1 MAEIALTFLGPV
13 LEEALSRLTSFVASW
28 LQKARGFE
36 GEVTRL
42 KHLLEF
48 IQSVVED
55 AEAKQESN
63 GPIRRWLEDLK
74 DLAYDAV
81 DVLEEYDYDRHHR
94 KVQTRGIKQKMMA
107 LTSFTFGSRIGNK
120 IKDINVLF
128 DKLKERAGPLNL
140 ASRYQCHPTAKQYP
154 KTDSFLD
161 NSKVFG
167 RDGDVSAILSLLDKL
182 KRDHPISGIS
192 IFGMAGLG
200 KTTIARSIYK
210 KAKEEKLYDLVAWV
224 CVSEDFNGQAILGE
238 MLEHFKDGG
247 ASRNNINVLLQDLA
261 KVLGNKTFLLI
272 LDDVWNEDQSK
283 WDDFSSRLSKILKTT
298 GNSIVVTTRSL
309 QVASVM
315 ERLPMQ
321 NYEMQKLSDGECW
334 SIIEETVLISSAE
347 TSISLEL
354 KAIGQEIAKQC
365 EGLPLVAA
373 VIGGTL
379 SRQIDTDKWLAIRND
394 NAWNLDPHDRKK
406 ILSVLKISFDRL
418 PSHLKR
424 CFSYC
429 SIFPKDFVIP
439 KDDLVQLW
447 MAQGFLHQPNES
459 SMTME
464 DVGNECF
471 IDLLSNSLFQDVGKD
486 QYENIISCKMHDV
499 VHDLA
504 LFVSRGDTFVWENSG
519 KIDQNAKIRHLRV
532 KHDRNECLI
541 IPRGVAQRLHSLFL
555 EEVDVFNSNASD
567 LKSLRALKIVGA
579 KGKWLPDAFSSMKHL
594 KYLDI
599 SRSRQI
605 KALPKSFFKLYNL
618 QAFRLMQLFDLQMH
632 DDMRNLI
639 NLRHICFDG
648 LRCMPA
654 REIGKLTS
662 LQTLSAFVVRKEKG
676 YSTIAEL
683 GPLCQLGGK
692 LKISGLESVKSRAE
706 ATRAKL
712 EEKKNVNVLEFI
724 WWRTEIGNNNIDEE
738 VLEGLQPH
746 SNLKSLTI
754 DGYNGKRLPLW
765 MEKDVNLSGDSFPL
779 RNLSELII
787 CCPVCTD
794 IWCLGLLPSL
804 KILRI
809 EMERIKHMGSKFYLN
824 RSNVAS
830 GSYSGGESI
839 TLFPALKEF
848 TIWFMGSLE
857 EWVEMEG
864 VVVFPCLEVLRI
876 YDCPMLRT
884 WSINEYSTHHK
895 LSELWISLCPNLVT
909 LPNMDD
915 LLSLKTLS
923 ICSCEKLISL
933 TRGLGSCI
941 SLQSLQIWNC
951 PNLVSIAEDIRRLHS
966 LTSLTILHCGN
977 LRSISEEC
985 LGCFT
990 SLKELRMGPFWS
1002 ELEEF
1007 PGLSSIHHLHA
1018 SLEVLEIRGWSKL
1031 KSVPHQLQH
1040 LTALKKLKMYG
1051 FNEEEALP
1059 EWLGDL
1065 SSLASLSIQSFN
1077 KLKCLGRF
1085 TYLKELEMGP
1095 FCQELEEFPFP
1106 ELSSIASLE
1115 RLSLRGWDKLN
1126 SLPHQLQHLTAL
1138 KQLAIIRFSGVEA
1151 LPEWLGNLTSLQ
1163 ELGICYCPNLT
1174 HLPVEDMRG
1183 LSNLHSIRVGYCS
1196 KLMERYE
1203 KEIGPEWP
1211 DIIRFNWGFAD
1222 GINGMNIPQ
1231 ELKPY
1236 DSVFF

>member
-13 LEEALSRLTSFVASW
+13 LEEALSRLTSFVAS
-28 LQKARGFE
+28 LLEKARGFE
-36 GEVTRL
+36 GEVMRL

-63 GPIRRWLEDLK
+63 GSIRRWLEELK

-81 DVLEEYDYDRHHR
+81 DVLEEYDYDRHHQ

-107 LTSFTFGSRIGNK
+107 LTSFTSGSRIDDK
-120 IKDINVLF
+120 IKDINVRF
-128 DKLKERAGPLNL
+128 DKLKERAVPLNL
-140 ASRYQCHPTAKQYP
+140 ASRYQCHPTARQYP

-161 NSKVFG
+161 NSKVVG
-167 RDGDVSAILSLLDKL
+167 RDGDILGILSLLDNL
-182 KRDHPISGIS
+182 KRDRPIAGIS
-192 IFGMAGLG
+192 IVGMAGLG
-200 KTTIARSIYK
+200 KTTMARSIYK

-261 KVLGNKTFLLI
+261 KVLDNKTFLLI

-283 WDDFSSRLSKILKTT
+283 WDDFSSRLSRILKTT

-379 SRQIDTDKWLAIRND
+379 SHQIDTDKWLAIRNN
-394 NAWNLDPHDRKK
+394 NAWNLDSHDRNK
-406 ILSVLKISFDRL
+406 ILS
-418 PSHLKR
+418 
-424 CFSYC
+424 
-429 SIFPKDFVIP
+429 DFVIE

-459 SMTME
+459 SMTTE

-471 IDLLSNSLFQDVGKD
+471 IDLLSNSLFQDVKKD
-486 QYENIISCKMHDV
+486 EYENIKSCKMHDV

-504 LFVSRGDTFVWENSG
+504 LFVSKGDTFVWETG
-519 KIDQNAKIRHLRV
+519 CKIDQNAKIRHLRV

-555 EEVDVFNSNASD
+555 EEVDVLNSNASD

-599 SRSRQI
+599 SKSQNI

-648 LRCMPA
+648 LRCMPT
-654 REIGKLTS
+654 RKIGKLTS
-662 LQTLSAFVVRKEKG
+662 LQTLSVFFVGKEKG

-683 GPLCQLGGK
+683 GPLSQLGGK
-692 LKISGLESVKSRAE
+692 LKIYGLESVKSRAE

-712 EEKKNVNVLEFI
+712 EEKKNVHELEFNRG
-724 WWRTEIGNNNIDEE
+724 RTEIGNNNIDDE

-746 SNLKSLTI
+746 SNLRSLKI
-754 DGYNGKRLPLW
+754 DGYNAKRLPSW
-765 MEKDVNLSGDSFPL
+765 MEKGINLSDDSFPL
-779 RNLSELII
+779 KNLLKLQIHNCFE
-787 CCPVCTD
+787 CTD
-794 IWCLGLLPSL
+794 IFCLGLLPSL
-804 KILRI
+804 KILDI
-809 EMERIKHMGSKFYLN
+809 SMAKVKHMGSKCCLN
-824 RSNVAS
+824 RNKLAS
-830 GSYSGGESI
+830 SSYGGGESI
-839 TLFPALKEF
+839 TWFPALKTL
-848 TIWFMGSLE
+848 TIWSMGSLE
-857 EWVEMEG
+857 EWVEIEG
-864 VVVFPCLEVLRI
+864 VVVFPCLETLFI
-876 YDCPMLRT
+876 WSCPMLRT
-884 WSINEYSTHHK
+884 WSINEFSTHHK
-895 LSELWISLCPNLVT
+895 LSELRISLCPNLVT
-909 LPNMDD
+909 LTNMDD

-933 TRGLGSCI
+933 PRGLGSCI
-941 SLQSLQIWNC
+941 SLQRLDIWNC
-951 PNLVSIAEDIRRLHS
+951 PNLISIAEDIRRLHS
-966 LTSLTILHCGN
+966 LTSLTILHCGS

-990 SLKELRMGPFWS
+990 SLKELEMGPFWS

-1018 SLEVLEIRGWSKL
+1018 SLEVLEIRGWNKL

-1051 FNEEEALP
+1051 FNEEALP

-1077 KLKCLGRF
+1077 KLKCLGRL
-1085 TYLKELEMGP
+1085 TYLKQLEMGP

-1106 ELSSIASLE
+1106 ELSSVASLE
-1115 RLSLRGWDKLN
+1115 RLSLRGWDKLK

-1163 ELGICYCPNLT
+1163 QLGIYYCPNLT
-1174 HLPVEDMRG
+1174 HLPVEAMRG
-1183 LSNLHSIRVGYCS
+1183 LSNLHSIRVRSCS
-1196 KLMERYE
+1196 KLKERCE
-1203 KEIGPEWP
+1203 REIGPEWQ
-1211 DIIRFNWGFAD
+1211 DIISFNWGFAD
-1222 GINGMNIPQ
+1222 GIGGMVIPP

-1236 DSVFF
+1236 ESVFGDTAGI